1 MRTISQKRRQYGNLS
16 RYDIQIEGTDNTFV
30 EWFKDDAA
38 AEQGIRDIMLLQGLP
53 VDTVKIG
60 FPTTFV
66 TLKK

>member
-1 MRTISQKRRQYGNLS
+1 MRTISQKRRQHGNLS